1 MIDPTNITEPY
12 RTEEELQEFAMFCV
26 MVAGK
31 NSHQQAA
38 KLDAMLSDRYKNPG
52 CEDMRPFEFV
62 THLIKSDL
70 FEQWLRVHRVGQYR
84 RIGGAFRG
92 LVQYDGHMHAISL
105 EQLESIYGIGQKS
118 SRFYLLH
125 SRLDQR
131 LAVLDTHVL
140 KFMRSLGYDVPKSTP
155 SGKQYNRIEK
165 LFLLECDKADVS
177 PAEFDLQIW
186 TNLSQAA

>member
-1 MIDPTNITEPY
+1 
-12 RTEEELQEFAMFCV
+12 MFCV

-38 KLDAMLSDRYKNPG
+38 KLDDMLSDRYKNPG

-62 THLIKSDL
+62 LHLIKSNL

-105 EQLESIYGIGQKS
+105 EQLESIYGIGKKS

-165 LFLLECDKADVS
+165 LFLFECDKRDMP
-177 PAEFDLQIW
+177 PAVMDLEIW
-186 TNLSQAA
+186 KKLSQAA